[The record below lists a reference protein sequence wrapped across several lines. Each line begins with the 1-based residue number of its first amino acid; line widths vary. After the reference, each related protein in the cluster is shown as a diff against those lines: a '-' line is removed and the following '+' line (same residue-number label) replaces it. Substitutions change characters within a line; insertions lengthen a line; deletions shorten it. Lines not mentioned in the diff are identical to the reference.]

1 MQVTP
6 SFSADQFPYPIQT
19 RTRGSVLSREQRT
32 TGVLVLHG
40 FTSSLDSVRGIV
52 PFLAQE
58 GLDYEMPIL
67 RGHGSK
73 PEDLIGVVARDW
85 YEDSLL
91 ALERL
96 ASRVDAVVV
105 LGLSMGGLMALN
117 LCARPHAFRHK
128 ICACVTWAAA
138 LGFVN
143 PLSHF
148 VKYLSP
154 VFRMWPG
161 QESFNDAQCRKKNT
175 NYRTFPTRTFG
186 SLQDFSRETRGILG
200 SVSVPLCIIHS
211 KRDQVVPYSTAN
223 LLFDSVASSHCVQH
237 TLSRSGHE
245 LGQDCEAETVF
256 ALSMRFIRVSALVT

>member
-1 MQVTP
+1 M
-6 SFSADQFPYPIQT
+6 
-19 RTRGSVLSREQRT
+19 RGSALASELRT
-32 TGVLVLHG
+32 AGVLVLHG
-40 FTSSLDSVRGIV
+40 FTSSLDCVRGIA
-52 PFLAQE
+52 PYLARE
-58 GLDYEMPIL
+58 GFDCEMPLL
-67 RGHGSK
+67 RGHGSR
-73 PEDLIGVVARDW
+73 PEDLVGVVAQDW

-143 PLSHF
+143 PLSRF

-154 VFRMWPG
+154 VFRMWPS
-161 QESFNDAQCRKKNT
+161 QESFNDAQCRKNNT

-186 SLQDFSRETRGILG
+186 SLQAFARETRGILG
-200 SVSVPLCIIHS
+200 DVSVPLCVIHS
-211 KRDQVVPYSTAN
+211 RRDQVVPHATAG
-223 LLFDSVASSHCVQH
+223 LLFDSAASSHCVQH

-256 ALSMRFIRVSALVT
+256 ALSMRFIRACVGRVGGDA